1 MPPWQAEGDADLVGS
16 PDRLVVLVVYPGI
29 QMLDAVG
36 PAEVFAFA
44 TLIMRGRGY
53 RLLVVSPDGEPVRSD
68 SGLRLVADGA
78 LSEVAE
84 RLDTD
89 PVDTLVVAGG
99 FGYDRAAQPKFIRT
113 IRRIADRSRR
123 VCSVCTGSFLLAA
136 AGLLSGRSA
145 TTHWLVS
152 ADLGRRYPDIAVEPD
167 RIYVRDGNV
176 YTSAGVTA
184 GIDLA
189 LALVEADHGSEV
201 ARHAARALV
210 VFLQRPGGQSQFSTR
225 LDHGVAADSPLRAVL
240 DSITADPAADHSV
253 PRLAERARMS
263 ERHLGRVFSE
273 QAGTTP
279 ARFVERVR
287 VEAARDLLERSAMPV
302 EAVSRHSGFG
312 SDETMRRAFLR
323 VLGVAPADYR
333 DRFQSTPLR
342 QEA

>member
-1 MPPWQAEGDADLVGS
+1 VGTT

-29 QMLDAVG
+29 QLLDAVG
-36 PAEVFAFA
+36 PAEVFALA
-44 TLIMRGRGY
+44 TMARQGRGY
-53 RLLVVSPDGEPVRSD
+53 RLLVASPDGAPVRSD
-68 SGLRLVADGA
+68 SGLRLVADA
-78 LSEVAE
+78 AIEDVPE
-84 RLDTD
+84 D
-89 PVDTLVVAGG
+89 VDTLIVAGG
-99 FGYDRAAQPKFIRT
+99 FGFDQATRPELVAAIK
-113 IRRIADRSRR
+113 RIAARARR
-123 VCSVCTGSFLLAA
+123 VCSVCSGSFLLAE
-136 AGLLSGRSA
+136 AGLLTGRSA
-145 TTHWLVS
+145 TTHWIVCDEL
-152 ADLGRRYPDIAVEPD
+152 ARRYPDVTVEPD
-167 RIYVRDGNV
+167 RIFVQDGEV

-189 LALVEADHGSEV
+189 LALVEADHGTELARNV
-201 ARHAARALV
+201 ARGLV
-210 VFLQRPGGQSQFSTR
+210 VFLQRPGGQSQFSAR

-287 VEAARDLLERSAMPV
+287 VEAARDLLERSALPV
-302 EAVSRHSGFG
+302 EAISRRSGFG